1 MPYEDIYE
9 NNPFSVT
16 AKNNNT
22 EEAHKIEGYLRGI
35 NYSDNAMKNFIA
47 SLNKLNE
54 KTIVVFWGDHWPGI
68 YGDVFSNY
76 QNEHDIRRTPL
87 LVYSNFENEKVK
99 LGTQSLNYTQV
110 TALSQANLKLSPFQ
124 YMLNDLR
131 QSFPALNKDF
141 VTMDEA
147 EKNQLL
153 KDYEMIEYD
162 ILSGEK
168 FSKGKFF
175 Q

>member
-1 MPYEDIYE
+1 M
-9 NNPFSVT
+9 
-16 AKNNNT
+16 
-22 EEAHKIEGYLRGI
+22 
-35 NYSDNAMKNFIA
+35 
-47 SLNKLNE
+47 
-54 KTIVVFWGDHWPGI
+54 
-68 YGDVFSNY
+68 
-76 QNEHDIRRTPL
+76 